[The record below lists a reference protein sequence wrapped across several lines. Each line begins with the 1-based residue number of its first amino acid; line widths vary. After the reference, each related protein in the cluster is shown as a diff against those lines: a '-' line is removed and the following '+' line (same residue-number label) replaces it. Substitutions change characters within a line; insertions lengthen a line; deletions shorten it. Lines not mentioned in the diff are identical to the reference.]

1 MAQVIFV
8 MGNKGGV
15 ESMQHNRARHSGEK
29 SDNER
34 EGSEVGYGWV
44 ANKFADALLRGL
56 GKSARNSNA
65 TQPMR

>member
-34 EGSEVGYGWV
+34 ERSEVSCGWV
-44 ANKFADALLRGL
+44 ANKFDDALLRGL

-65 TQPMR
+65 TLPMG

>member
-15 ESMQHNRARHSGEK
+15 GSMQHNRAGHSGEK

-34 EGSEVGYGWV
+34 EGSEVSYGWR
-44 ANKFADALLRGL
+44 ADKFDDVLLRGL

-65 TQPMR
+65 TLPMR